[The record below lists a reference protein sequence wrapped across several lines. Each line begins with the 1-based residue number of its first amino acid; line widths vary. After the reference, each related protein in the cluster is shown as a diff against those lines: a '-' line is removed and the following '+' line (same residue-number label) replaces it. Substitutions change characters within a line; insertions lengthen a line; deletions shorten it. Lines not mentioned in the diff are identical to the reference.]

1 MCYNVCVVNINKNK
15 NMAKKILLVEDDEML
30 HNMYT
35 QKFKTQGYEVLSA
48 FNGAEGVKIAGE
60 ESPDMILLDIIMPK
74 MDGFV
79 ALKKIRK
86 NDKTKKIPV
95 IILTNLGQE
104 DDIKKGKEL
113 GADDYFIKANHT
125 PAEVVDKVKTVL
137 NKK

>member
-1 MCYNVCVVNINKNK
+1 M
-15 NMAKKILLVEDDEML
+15 KILLVEDDEML

-35 QKFKTQGYEVLSA
+35 QKFKNKKYEVVSA
-48 FNGAEGVKIAGE
+48 FNGAEGVKMAE
-60 ESPDMILLDIIMPK
+60 AETPDLILLDIIMPK

-86 NDKTKKIPV
+86 SKNIGETPV

-104 DDIKKGKEL
+104 EDIKKGKEL

-125 PAEVVDKVKTVL
+125 PAEVVEKVEAVL
-137 NKK
+137 KKK